1 MSMKKQSSEYVSVIM
16 FKKNTPPL
24 PERANTYINAHALEY
39 AKSTIPGRKMALRRV
54 HKWIELKGAS
64 FSDLNEDFLLLFDKF
79 LAEDGLDASSKIITH
94 RYVKDYFI
102 WLHKCDILKIHPQLL
117 FPGFA
122 FEKRKAYN
130 VILPKKVED
139 FIHLMETQLKPRTLH
154 GYKTNLRSFYFF
166 LKNKNLTLKKLN
178 RTHIEQYMIE
188 LKKLKLCEGTRSDRL
203 INLRV
208 YLRWLYENGSFK
220 IDPDHLIR
228 NKDLPKTP
236 EKLPRYL
243 PVEIDR
249 KLQEKLSNSNS
260 IYHWGLLLMRR
271 TGLRIG
277 ELSALRFDCVR
288 QNSSSQN
295 FVKVELGKLNT
306 ERLVPIDEDTV
317 KLICK
322 IQKKT
327 KEYVKTPQKLTHR
340 PTGKMSTKN
349 DFYDAFKEIT
359 LEFKKP
365 IVSHQMRHTY
375 ATELLNAGMN
385 LPVIKELL
393 GHKDLKM
400 TAIYAK
406 ITLQTVVEEY
416 NKAIKVFQEKYALE
430 KFTSPTDSNNNA
442 DLTVMFSEF
451 ILRLQN
457 MTKNPEHER
466 SLQLILRR
474 LKRIEKELKP
484 LLTAQ

>member
-1 MSMKKQSSEYVSVIM
+1 MNYYLLSEQD
-16 FKKNTPPL
+16 L
-24 PERANTYINAHALEY
+24 D
-39 AKSTIPGRKMALRRV
+39 
-54 HKWIELKGAS
+54 ELAWEI
-64 FSDLNEDFLLLFDKF
+64 EDFLSELRVKI
-79 LAEDGLDASSKIITH
+79 ED
-94 RYVKDYFI
+94 
-102 WLHKCDILKIHPQLL
+102 
-117 FPGFA
+117 
-122 FEKRKAYN
+122 
-130 VILPKKVED
+130 KKVKED
-139 FIHLMETQLKPRTLH
+139 
-154 GYKTNLRSFYFF
+154 
-166 LKNKNLTLKKLN
+166 
-178 RTHIEQYMIE
+178 
-188 LKKLKLCEGTRSDRL
+188 
-203 INLRV
+203 
-208 YLRWLYENGSFK
+208 
-220 IDPDHLIR
+220 
-228 NKDLPKTP
+228 P
-236 EKLPRYL
+236 ESR
-243 PVEIDR
+243 
-249 KLQEKLSNSNS
+249 
-260 IYHWGLLLMRR
+260 
-271 TGLRIG
+271 
-277 ELSALRFDCVR
+277 
-288 QNSSSQN
+288 
-295 FVKVELGKLNT
+295 
-306 ERLVPIDEDTV
+306 DEDTV

-365 IVSHQMRHTY
+365 ITSHQMRHTY

-416 NKAIKVFQEKYALE
+416 NKAIKIFQEKYALE

-457 MTKNPEHER
+457 MTKKPEHER